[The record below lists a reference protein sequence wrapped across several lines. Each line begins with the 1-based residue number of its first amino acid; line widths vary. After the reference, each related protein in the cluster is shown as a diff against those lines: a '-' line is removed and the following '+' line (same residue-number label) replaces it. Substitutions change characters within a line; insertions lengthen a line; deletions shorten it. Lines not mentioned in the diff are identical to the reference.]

1 MDVEGA
7 LVDEQSFQNYMHKV
21 PIWDFL
27 KVDCLEY
34 LAIWKDQKIAAV
46 KKYVHAMKNL
56 DTGLGGHF
64 IISGCKLLFFVILCF
79 CPKSFFCY
87 LWNF

>member
-1 MDVEGA
+1 MDKFLSIIESKNFDSNVESDFF
-7 LVDEQSFQNYMHKV
+7 DEQTFQTYMHKF

-34 LAIWKDQKIAAV
+34 LAMSKDQKIAAI

-56 DTGLGGHF
+56 DTGLNGEF
-64 IISGCKLLFFVILCF
+64 ISD
-79 CPKSFFCY
+79 Y
-87 LWNF
+87 